1 MPTLQQRVKELRG
14 KVMEILRKVMPAR
27 EIKPHQGS
35 ELRHCRKNHMVAI
48 G

>member
-27 EIKPHQGS
+27 EIRPHQGS